1 MHNTDTKKQSILRK
15 FKTRTLK
22 NIWEEGENI
31 FAENNI
37 KNIFSLQKE
46 NSQTVYIKGEVK
58 AHGKIYTPSLYYDLT
73 KNYVEVFTCS
83 CQHDKKGP
91 CSHITALLISIVD
104 KFYTKEK
111 NTLDFKTLNS
121 GTAVSFFKNF
131 MKNNNITGSSYIT
144 FKIKISDDKKIFLTN
159 FHILSSSRMKKIGF
173 GQFFS
178 KFFNSFLEKGT
189 FTEYLEEKEYLNFE
203 EHSYA
208 FLNILENYFRYN
220 RDKINEKRFFE
231 LPNFLLPSL
240 LPLFPY
246 LCQNYITKE
255 KEPEILIS
263 LKNNFIVFEIKD
275 FKKWKYLEN
284 DYLYYKDENN
294 FIKFIFFPKYEIKKR
309 FLNCFALNSH
319 HTFCCSDI
327 NLETVVSALRKI
339 AKIKFSDE
347 IISKYYIPEKIESGI
362 LITGEDE
369 GVSAAPVIV
378 YDGRTKEQ
386 IEKTVLS
393 DKNLESRL
401 LKKAENYI
409 SRNTFLN
416 RKAFPFYSNSS
427 LFQFLSHDM
436 LKTPPDFHILF
447 NENMKDARFASGHI
461 TLENVL
467 EGDKIKIKI
476 ISDTFSGREI
486 AEIFQIFS
494 KSRRKYYQL
503 KNNSFL
509 LVKDFDSLRL
519 YWKLL
524 CLNASYEEILKG
536 EFYRPDIFYF
546 YVNNISFNSMNMK
559 NFIGN
564 FSPEGFSLR
573 DYQNYGVN
581 WLLNMKAKN
590 WSGILSD
597 GTALGKKL
605 EILTFLYLQN
615 SKSRLPNLIL
625 THDTLEIAD
634 WEKEVQKFY
643 KNINYKI
650 IDKVLKEEE
659 NTFLNFSK
667 GEIIFTTY
675 QLFAKNSSLFKKI
688 KFENIILS
696 KSEYLKDLKPSVF
709 KHILKIKRNTAYAL
723 TNLPISFLINEIWWI
738 ISAAVPDYFPDFETF
753 RERYFPKP
761 NIKIK
766 ALIKHLFLRREKS
779 SVEKE
784 LPQKIEKNIFFLLE
798 KKQRKVYD
806 AVLYK
811 YKNSFNS
818 SKNKKQIFYKTFY
831 ELKNIALIPLIT
843 ALDTN
848 DKTKYIKFKK
858 VSEVFTALCKNRYK
872 TIVISETPSFFK
884 IKGRFFEKFFVEK
897 IIDYDTSAKEIERL
911 IEEFNKGKID
921 ALFISS
927 KVKLPKFKFYN
938 VDAVIYTD
946 PWHSE
951 NIEKYIE
958 NNGLKSIII
967 YNFYALDTIEEKI
980 YKLKSEKNISN
991 FNFSEDEILN
1001 FFE

>member
-1 MHNTDTKKQSILRK
+1 
-15 FKTRTLK
+15 
-22 NIWEEGENI
+22 
-31 FAENNI
+31 
-37 KNIFSLQKE
+37 
-46 NSQTVYIKGEVK
+46 
-58 AHGKIYTPSLYYDLT
+58 
-73 KNYVEVFTCS
+73 
-83 CQHDKKGP
+83 
-91 CSHITALLISIVD
+91 
-104 KFYTKEK
+104 
-111 NTLDFKTLNS
+111 
-121 GTAVSFFKNF
+121 
-131 MKNNNITGSSYIT
+131 
-144 FKIKISDDKKIFLTN
+144 
-159 FHILSSSRMKKIGF
+159 MKKIGF

-309 FLNCFALNSH
+309 FLNRFALNSH

-409 SRNTFLN
+409 SRNSFLN

-461 TLENVL
+461 TLENAL
-467 EGDKIKIKI
+467 EEDKIKIKI

-884 IKGRFFEKFFVEK
+884 INGRFFEKFFVEK
-897 IIDYDTSAKEIERL
+897 IIDYDTSAEEIERL

-946 PWHSE
+946 PWHTE

-991 FNFSEDEILN
+991 FNFSEDEILK